1 MKGNKNESNGEETK
15 QGKVN
20 SFTRIPKLPN
30 FNPEHDELPA
40 YISRFELTASQNRWN
55 EEEKFIR
62 LSNLLT
68 GECLQVLHSLQDKTY
83 VALKDALFK
92 RYKYTEE
99 GFHDRFRR
107 TCPKEGEDFSNYV
120 NRLVIG
126 RDRWF
131 ESAGVKKDD
140 YKGLAD
146 LVLKEQMYESC
157 SAELVTFLKK
167 RNPKTTNGVVGL
179 AEQFQTAY
187 PNAKLSKKPSLCAM
201 STKFQERQSR
211 TMDRVQDRTRYAS
224 APNYFGRKQYSNIRQ
239 PFRPRPN
246 VSQSNF
252 NYRPRTPNQYG
263 NVRSQFQPNF
273 YKPRQQDSR
282 TLNQVKQQF
291 DPRNSNKK
299 AHLSSS
305 LSGDKSNIPLFKG
318 LINNYRMFSHE
329 RHRLFYVSSFC
340 Y

>member
-1 MKGNKNESNGEETK
+1 MKKRELDLRERELQAREKEREHEIKLKELELQMKGNKNKSNGEETK

-30 FNPEHDELPA
+30 FNPEHDDLPA

-55 EEEKFIR
+55 EEEKFMG

-83 VALKDALFK
+83 IALKDALFK

-99 GFHDRFRR
+99 GFHERFRK

-140 YKGLAD
+140 YKGVAD

-157 SAELVTFLKK
+157 SAGLVTFLKE
-167 RNPKTTNGVVGL
+167 RNPKTTNDIVGL
-179 AEQFQTAY
+179 AEQFQTAHR
-187 PNAKLSKKPSLCAM
+187 NA
-201 STKFQERQSR
+201 
-211 TMDRVQDRTRYAS
+211 
-224 APNYFGRKQYSNIRQ
+224 
-239 PFRPRPN
+239 
-246 VSQSNF
+246 
-252 NYRPRTPNQYG
+252 
-263 NVRSQFQPNF
+263 
-273 YKPRQQDSR
+273 
-282 TLNQVKQQF
+282 
-291 DPRNSNKK
+291 
-299 AHLSSS
+299 
-305 LSGDKSNIPLFKG
+305 
-318 LINNYRMFSHE
+318 
-329 RHRLFYVSSFC
+329 
-340 Y
+340 